1 MSMVEN
7 LRELKERGME
17 EFLRIQREKY
27 KCPECGDIVSVHDGK
42 CYACGHVK
50 RK

>member
-1 MSMVEN
+1 MSMVKN

-27 KCPECGDIVSVHDGK
+27 KCPDCGDVVSVHDGK
-42 CYACGHVK
+42 CYVCGHVE
-50 RK
+50 RE